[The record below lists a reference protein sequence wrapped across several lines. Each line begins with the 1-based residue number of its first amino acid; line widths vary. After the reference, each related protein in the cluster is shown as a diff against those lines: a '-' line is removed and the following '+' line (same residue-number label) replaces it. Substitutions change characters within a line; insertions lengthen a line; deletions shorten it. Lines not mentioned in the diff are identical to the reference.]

1 MSLFY
6 AYSTPMLKIITDAT
20 LECINNVCKKIK
32 NKNKKYIL
40 CQNVLIF

>member
-20 LECINNVCKKIK
+20 LECINNVC
-32 NKNKKYIL
+32 NGNENNL
-40 CQNVLIF
+40 